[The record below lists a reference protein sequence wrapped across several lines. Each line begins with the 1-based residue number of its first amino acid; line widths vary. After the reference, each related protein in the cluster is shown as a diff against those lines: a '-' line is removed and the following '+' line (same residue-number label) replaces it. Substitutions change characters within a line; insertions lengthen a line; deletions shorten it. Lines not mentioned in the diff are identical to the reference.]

1 MTGQV
6 HWITLVIVLIAL
18 SPVIA
23 FWVSGRIADRKYRD
37 EESSVR
43 CRAHGNKQAECT
55 VVRDARTG
63 EAVGIKACSEFPG
76 AEAVGC
82 ARECL
87 PLFKHTAA

>member
-37 EESSVR
+37 ECSPVR
-43 CRAHGNKQAECT
+43 CRAHGNRQATCT

-63 EAVGIKACSEFPG
+63 EPVGIKGCSEFPD
-76 AEAVGC
+76 APAVSC

-87 PLFKHTAA
+87 PLLKHRAA

>member
-43 CRAHGNKQAECT
+43 CRAHGNKQANCT

-63 EAVGIKACSEFPG
+63 EPVGIKSCSEFPG
-76 AEAVGC
+76 APAVSC

-87 PLFKHTAA
+87 PLFKQHPA